1 MKFFLTQFLLAPLDP
16 AEQKITYDTNCTY
29 ITILHLK
36 YSY

>member
-1 MKFFLTQFLLAPLDP
+1 MKFFLTQLLLAPLDP
-16 AEQKITYDTNCTY
+16 AEEKITYDTIYTY